1 MSNSIEIAK
10 ELKGELEKEPLIIEY
25 RRIKSLVDSNDELSN
40 LKREIALAKAHH
52 DDSLHKKLL
61 DQYNN
66 HPLIVN
72 YNVLNQEV
80 SDYLASISQIVNKK
94 WLKTLLFYL

>member
-1 MSNSIEIAK
+1 MSKPIEIAR
-10 ELKGELEKEPLIIEY
+10 ELKIEIEKDPLIIEY
-25 RRIKSLVDSNDELSN
+25 RRIKSLVDSNDELNN
-40 LKREIALAKAHH
+40 LKREIALAKTHQ

-66 HPLIVN
+66 HPLIIN

-94 WLKTLLFYL
+94 